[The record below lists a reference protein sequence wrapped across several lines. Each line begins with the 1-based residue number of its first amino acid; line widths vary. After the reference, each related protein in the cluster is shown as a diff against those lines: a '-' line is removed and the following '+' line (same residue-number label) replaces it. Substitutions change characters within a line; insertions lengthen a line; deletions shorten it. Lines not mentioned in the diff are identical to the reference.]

1 MIICGIYNTHLS
13 LPTRVICPRLD
24 NMNLNFEVLHI
35 LCICNS
41 MFINQQNALISYY
54 TFSNMF
60 RFKLNPMMMG
70 Q

>member
-1 MIICGIYNTHLS
+1 
-13 LPTRVICPRLD
+13 
-24 NMNLNFEVLHI
+24 MNLNFEVLHI

-41 MFINQQNALISYY
+41 VFINQQNALIPYY

-60 RFKLNPMMMG
+60 WFKLNPLMMG